1 MPRGDNGA
9 ERSPVVAAQRIVAI
23 LTALAE
29 GPDLWSVTKLAQ
41 SLELPASSVHRTL
54 EHLVALE
61 FVERAPRRQYRIGS
75 EYFRVAARVESR
87 FSLVG
92 TARPIM
98 QSIVD
103 ECGETCLLGV
113 LAPSRRR
120 LLIAHKID
128 TGQALRF
135 RFPILD
141 NVPLVW
147 GAVAKAV
154 LAHLSYT
161 DIRAALR
168 EAMPS
173 TVDSATVPDPSALE
187 TELEQIRQSGF
198 AVTKGER
205 VAGDA
210 VDVAAPFFEANG
222 QVRGSIS
229 VILPDLRAD
238 QTTQSAL
245 AHLLRTK
252 ASLLSRQLGHTGYP

>member
-1 MPRGDNGA
+1 MARLWFYRNWMYAGF
-9 ERSPVVAAQRIVAI
+9 VAG
-23 LTALAE
+23 LFLLATLPLV
-29 GPDLWSVTKLAQ
+29 GSGWKLAFVLVYLQ
-41 SLELPASSVHRTL
+41 LPLYMLHQLEEHAGDRFRT
-54 EHLVALE
+54 
-61 FVERAPRRQYRIGS
+61 FVND
-75 EYFRVAARVESR
+75 RVAHRANA
-87 FSLVG
+87 LTT
-92 TARPIM
+92 TAVVVI
-98 QSIVD
+98 
-103 ECGETCLLGV
+103 
-113 LAPSRRR
+113 
-120 LLIAHKID
+120 
-128 TGQALRF
+128 
-135 RFPILD
+135 